1 MSRALTRDG
10 AATKKKKR
18 KKEPWILSLT
28 GSPIRSG
35 TSVGDDRRR
44 KSGGEVEER
53 HEMAPLQIQKTK
65 TLDPRSESGMTDKD
79 KSKTLEP

>member
-1 MSRALTRDG
+1 MPPGEAVKIALTL
-10 AATKKKKR
+10 
-18 KKEPWILSLT
+18 P
-28 GSPIRSG
+28 PIKN
-35 TSVGDDRRR
+35 VGGFASFRTR
-44 KSGGEVEER
+44 GEGEER

>member
-10 AATKKKKR
+10 AATKKKKE
-18 KKEPWILSLT
+18 KERTLDPRLRI
-28 GSPIRSG
+28 SG